1 MVDGDEST
9 PRQPVSLG
17 DYTVP
22 DERQALIR
30 SHIAMLSETA
40 RAVSDQLAFA
50 ADVSEL
56 AAELEAGADDDAQG
70 EAR

>member
-40 RAVSDQLAFA
+40 RAVSDQLVS
-50 ADVSEL
+50 DVAVEL
-56 AAELEAGADDDAQG
+56 GEGPASHVETQG
-70 EAR
+70 PRPE